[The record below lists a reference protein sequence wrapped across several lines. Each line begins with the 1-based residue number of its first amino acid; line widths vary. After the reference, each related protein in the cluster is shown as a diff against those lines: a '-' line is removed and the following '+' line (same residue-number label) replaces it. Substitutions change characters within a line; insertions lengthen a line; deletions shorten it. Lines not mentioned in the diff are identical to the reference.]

1 VNHVA
6 AGKRLRPA
14 VARINERRARLL
26 GGARVPLLGRQGSDL
41 DVPYLF
47 VEVKSRKVIGEYLWT
62 DYMAQIL
69 EVADEKARVPAIV
82 LHRPG
87 MKYRDALVCVRAGDW
102 ERLVNLIQ
110 EGTNET
116 TE

>member
-1 VNHVA
+1 MSSQRW
-6 AGKRLRPA
+6 KRVEREIAKLLNG
-14 VARINERRARLL
+14 VRI
-26 GGARVPLLGRQGSDL
+26 PLLGRQGSDL

-69 EVADEKARVPAIV
+69 EGAGEEIKVPAIV

-87 MKYRDALVCVRAGDW
+87 MKYKDALVCVRAGDW